1 MTKRTVD
8 FTITVRGSAVVD
20 VDYLLAALRK
30 ADKHP
35 WAKHLLDVH
44 ARAGDDA
51 LAQAYIKQ
59 AYAGG
64 VNNLLR
70 DWTSSGITQEE
81 HGGKGK
87 FAPARCSA
95 SVRPKRVLYP
105 ADVAIGGK
113 YRFVSTRDG
122 MYKGTFTRLDAN
134 HSQAYDRSDVFEW
147 AGHET
152 HPIELV
158 V

>member
-1 MTKRTVD
+1 MSKRTVD

-20 VDYLLAALRK
+20 VEHLLAALRK

-51 LAQAYIKQ
+51 LVQAYVKQ

-64 VNNLLR
+64 VNNLLKE
-70 DWTSSGITQEE
+70 WSASGAPQEE

-113 YRFVSTRDG
+113 YRFSNPIKG
-122 MYKGTFTRLDAN
+122 MYKGTFTRTDVN
-134 HSQAYDRSDVFEW
+134 HSQADDRSQPFEW
-147 AGHET
+147 AGHEE
-152 HPIELV
+152 HPIELLV
-158 V
+158 